1 VVRPRAPRTTGDQGD
16 NPEDWRRRWT
26 RQSST
31 EDETEPSS
39 NASATTWDA
48 THSRTSSLNYP
59 MYSSV
64 CQRLRSSS
72 GSSSSPTTFGE
83 FAYFLS
89 YEQIAREVGISK
101 SGTQCWVAW
110 LIERGLV
117 KIDHHGDEREGEGH
131 AYIALSPSRPIV
143 RVTMD
148 PWSR

>member
-1 VVRPRAPRTTGDQGD
+1 MDQT
-16 NPEDWRRRWT
+16 EQHRRR
-26 RQSST
+26 
-31 EDETEPSS
+31 D
-39 NASATTWDA
+39 
-48 THSRTSSLNYP
+48 RTKQ
-59 MYSSV
+59 
-64 CQRLRSSS
+64 QRLGHNLGCHTLPDKFTQLPNVLFGLPAPAIVVWLVIKSHD
-72 GSSSSPTTFGE
+72 FGE

-89 YEQIAREVGISK
+89 YEQIAREAGISK

-148 PWSR
+148 PWSK